1 MKGVRKMNYWK
12 NIKDVEAYSPPGHEG
27 TFNRRLVGPEEGI
40 EHMEVIIGEMEP
52 GGLADPHLHEDIEQ
66 IMYILTGKMH
76 IIIEDKET
84 VLTEGDVVWIPKKAM
99 HEVQNVGDTN
109 LKFVL
114 MYSPQKVKV

>member
-1 MKGVRKMNYWK
+1 MNYWK
-12 NIKDVEAYSPPGHEG
+12 NSKDVEIYSPPGHEG

-40 EHMEVIIGEMEP
+40 ENLEVIIGEMEP
-52 GGLADPHLHEDIEQ
+52 GGLADPHFHDELEQ

-76 IIIEDKET
+76 IIIEGEET

-99 HEVQNVGDTN
+99 HEVKNVGNTN

-114 MYSPQKVKV
+114 MYSPQKVK